1 MNFYGGKKTNGLS
14 SVLTLFVKRRQK
26 KHKNRRAIRLTYNA
40 KLSRNISS
48 LTNFKQVILTVCLN
62 PRQQAAGARYGCK
75 YNSLRKLC
83 DNTLKTNKKQKAN
96 RSLLV
101 KNVGPSC
108 IYVNMRDS
116 KTIRWHVLLKKK
128 KNRWAR
134 AGTICSLPWSYTA
147 CKEFFWNA
155 FYHFHCLQFKN
166 ASPMIAS
173 ENSRVHLVSLLMIN
187 KPTNWWSNMCCL
199 LISASCV
206 LVTF

>member
-116 KTIRWHVLLKKK
+116 KTIRWHVLSKKK
-128 KNRWAR
+128 KIGEREQVQSALFPGHTLLVR
-134 AGTICSLPWSYTA
+134 SFS
-147 CKEFFWNA
+147 EM
-155 FYHFHCLQFKN
+155 HFIIFTVY
-166 ASPMIAS
+166 
-173 ENSRVHLVSLLMIN
+173 NSKMHLL
-187 KPTNWWSNMCCL
+187 W
-199 LISASCV
+199 
-206 LVTF
+206 